1 MCLLATN
8 NNDEHFN
15 SVFKGCG
22 LDIPGTW
29 TRAGG
34 PGVGRGAFG
43 ASSGNFLKVGVKQ
56 GVDDSAPAP
65 SSSGPMPAEH
75 FMKALQAKRI
85 VFKRIWNLT
94 IAKEMM
100 DQVFREYCMLG
111 L

>member
-75 FMKALQAKRI
+75 FMKEDAVQEQYGSSQTHLRSYVQAK
-85 VFKRIWNLT
+85 VP
-94 IAKEMM
+94 
-100 DQVFREYCMLG
+100 
-111 L
+111 